1 MSREVETDMTDTE
14 LKPCPFC
21 GSANLRFRDSDIEG
35 WISHVE
41 CLDCDDMLGPMSE
54 YKYDD
59 VEDAR
64 ADAANVWNRRALP
77 RERGEV
83 KEIIAAQVQSVCD
96 WDDRTSPDDH
106 PDHLLI
112 TPEEL
117 TEILE
122 NVVDL
127 AASRIRSCLLD
138 KPEAVEVGPPELYAA
153 RICKGIPADCCDY
166 GVIALAEGVEVC
178 RVWTEENARKIARL
192 LNRHG
197 HAPQS
202 RAAPYPVSAA
212 DAGEDK
218 IGPHEQALRD
228 TVEPFLDWLEHREE
242 GAHIKEVREGLISVE
257 DVIPNDHVVL
267 GAHPRAQK
275 DQGVLTIGH
284 FRRLRD
290 AYDGNAAPA
299 DTDAAQSKVE
309 RLVKALE
316 AAETYVIDGVTT
328 AKQNLEMNAAY
339 PARKP
344 RYEAELQEARDIYD
358 ECQAARRAA
367 LAAAK
372 DKP

>member
-1 MSREVETDMTDTE
+1 MSEKLTLAQRVVRAICELGDTPDPEHADTLLVKSGDLEAIIDNHLEDWLIKVYDPPQPRAALSAHEPEPASYAEITKPYHAALRMIREAIETIFG
-14 LKPCPFC
+14 PA
-21 GSANLRFRDSDIEG
+21 ANLESEEAELLR
-35 WISHVE
+35 
-41 CLDCDDMLGPMSE
+41 GPE
-54 YKYDD
+54 PHHTA
-59 VEDAR
+59 EAII
-64 ADAANVWNRRALP
+64 AALQNVASLP

-96 WDDRTSPDDH
+96 WDDRTSPDDY

-127 AASRIRSCLLD
+127 ATTRIRSCLLD
-138 KPEAVEVGPPELYAA
+138 KPEAVEVVG
-153 RICKGIPADCCDY
+153 R
-166 GVIALAEGVEVC
+166 
-178 RVWTEENARKIARL
+178 
-192 LNRHG
+192 
-197 HAPQS
+197 
-202 RAAPYPVSAA
+202 
-212 DAGEDK
+212 
-218 IGPHEQALRD
+218 
-228 TVEPFLDWLEHREE
+228 
-242 GAHIKEVREGLISVE
+242 
-257 DVIPNDHVVL
+257 
-267 GAHPRAQK
+267 
-275 DQGVLTIGH
+275 
-284 FRRLRD
+284 RD
-290 AYDGNAAPA
+290 ALI
-299 DTDAAQSKVE
+299 E
-309 RLVKALE
+309 RLMKALE

>member
-41 CLDCDDMLGPMSE
+41 CLDCDDMLGPMSK

-96 WDDRTSPDDH
+96 WDDRTSPDDY

-112 TPEEL
+112 TPEAL

-138 KPEAVEVGPPELYAA
+138 KPEAVEGVAVDGWYDGAPGKPWAEDWFIAETTWGARVVLTALPEEWTYDF
-153 RICKGIPADCCDY
+153 KTADDTY
-166 GVIALAEGVEVC
+166 IKA
-178 RVWTEENARKIARL
+178 
-192 LNRHG
+192 
-197 HAPQS
+197 
-202 RAAPYPVSAA
+202 
-212 DAGEDK
+212 DK
-218 IGPHEQALRD
+218 IKRWMQFPDSQYIAP
-228 TVEPFLDWLEHREE
+228 T
-242 GAHIKEVREGLISVE
+242 
-257 DVIPNDHVVL
+257 
-267 GAHPRAQK
+267 
-275 DQGVLTIGH
+275 
-284 FRRLRD
+284 
-290 AYDGNAAPA
+290 PA
-299 DTDAAQSKVE
+299 DTDAAQSGGEAFDKIVAA
-309 RLVKALE
+309 RKA
-316 AAETYVIDGVTT
+316 YVDAV
-328 AKQNLEMNAAY
+328 AAY
-339 PARKP
+339 NARLEFVRAERERGNWLNVDPEYAAMSEAQSAFYRTVQDLADAAIRQRAEEKP
-344 RYEAELQEARDIYD
+344 
-358 ECQAARRAA
+358 
-367 LAAAK
+367 
-372 DKP
+372 